1 MKYYDRK
8 IYPELKKH
16 LYKKQVT
23 VITGMRRVGK
33 TTILKKLLEE
43 FKSDNS
49 LYIDFERIDNRELFS
64 EKNYDNIISTLS
76 GQGLNLKK
84 PVCIALDEVQ
94 LVKNLP
100 SVIKYLYDNYKIKFI
115 LSGSSSYYLKNLF
128 SESLAGRKKIFEL
141 YPLDFGEFLV
151 FNEVKCLSPGL
162 NKKFNSLE
170 YERLKNYYKEYL
182 EFGGFP
188 EVVLTK
194 NHQDKKDILLD
205 IISSYI
211 NIDIKALAG
220 FRDSDI
226 LYSLI
231 KLLSQR
237 VGSRLDYKKLSTI
250 TGLAWLTVK
259 NYIDFF
265 EKSYLL
271 FRAPV
276 FGKSKDKEIVKA
288 KKLYFVDNGL
298 VNALADISSGQQ
310 LENATYNQLRAFG
323 KISYFALK
331 TGKEIDFILND
342 EWAYEVKETPT
353 EPDLVSARRILPDK
367 IDSQKLFLIGK
378 KPASNFTDFIWA
390 GDIR

>member
-1 MKYYDRK
+1 MKFYDRK
-8 IYPELKKH
+8 IYPEIKKH
-16 LYKKQVT
+16 LSKRQVT

-33 TTILKKLLEE
+33 TTILKKLLED

-49 LYIDFERIDNRELFS
+49 IYIDFERVDNRELFS
-64 EKNYDNIISTLS
+64 EKNYDNIVIVLS
-76 GQGLNLKK
+76 EQGLNFKK
-84 PVCIALDEVQ
+84 PICVAMDEVQ

-100 SVIKYLYDNYKIKFI
+100 SVVKYLYDNYTIKFI

-128 SESLAGRKKIFEL
+128 SESLSGRKKIFEL
-141 YPLDFGEFLV
+141 YPLDFGEFLI
-151 FNEVKCLSPGL
+151 FNQVACVSRGF
-162 NKKFNSLE
+162 NKKFNSTE
-170 YERLKNYYKEYL
+170 YEKLKNYYKEYL

-194 NHQDKKDILLD
+194 NHQDKKDILID

-211 NIDIKALAG
+211 NIDIKALSD

-226 LYSLI
+226 VYSLI

-237 VGSRLDYKKLSTI
+237 VGSRLDYKKLSMI

-265 EKSYLL
+265 ENSYLL
-271 FRAPV
+271 FRVPV
-276 FGKSKDKEIVKA
+276 FGKSREKEIVKA

-298 VNALADISSGQQ
+298 LNVLSDVSIGQQ
-310 LENATYNQLRAFG
+310 FENAVYNQLRSFG

-331 TGKEIDFILND
+331 TGKEIDFIVD
-342 EWAYEVKETPT
+342 GEWAYEVKQTPL
-353 EPDLVSARRILPDK
+353 ELDLSSAQRTLPSK
-367 IDSQKLFLIGK
+367 IDPKKLFLIGAK
-378 KPASNFTDFIWA
+378 SASNFSDFIWA

>member
-1 MKYYDRK
+1 MKYYERK
-8 IYPELKKH
+8 IYSELKKH
-16 LYKKQVT
+16 LSKKQVM

-33 TTILKKLLEE
+33 TTILKKLLED
-43 FKSDNS
+43 FGAKNS
-49 LYIDFERIDNRELFS
+49 LYIDFERVDNRDIFS
-64 EKNYDNIISTLS
+64 EKNYENIITTLS
-76 GQGLNLKK
+76 DQGLDFKK

-151 FNEVKCLSPGL
+151 FNEAKSLSPGI
-162 NKKFNSLE
+162 NKKFNKSR
-170 YERLKNYYKEYL
+170 YEKFKHYYKEYL

-194 NHQDKKDILLD
+194 NHSDKKDILLD

-211 NIDIKALAG
+211 NIDIKVLAD

-237 VGSRLDYKKLSTI
+237 VGSRLDYKRLSSE

-271 FRAPV
+271 FRVPV
-276 FGKSKDKEIVKA
+276 FGRSPDKEIVKA
-288 KKLYFVDNGL
+288 KKLYFIDNGL
-298 VNALADISSGQQ
+298 INVLAGLSSGQQ
-310 LENATYNQLRAFG
+310 LENAVYNQLRAFG
-323 KISYFALK
+323 RVSYFALK
-331 TGKEIDFILND
+331 TGKEIDFILDNK
-342 EWAYEVKETPT
+342 WAYEVKETPT
-353 EPDLVSARRILPDK
+353 VSDLISARRILPDK
-367 IDSQKLFLIGK
+367 IDPKKLFLVGE
-378 KPASNFTDFIWA
+378 KPALNFADFIWA

>member
-16 LYKKQVT
+16 LSKKQVT
-23 VITGMRRVGK
+23 VLTGMRRVGK
-33 TTILKKLLEE
+33 TTILKKLLED
-43 FKSDNS
+43 FGLDNS
-49 LYIDFERIDNRELFS
+49 LYLDFERVDNREIFS
-64 EKNYDNIISTLS
+64 EKNYENIVATLS
-76 GQGLNLKK
+76 TQGLNFKK

-100 SVIKYLYDNYKIKFI
+100 SVVKYLYDNYKIKFI

-151 FNEVKCLSPGL
+151 FNEVICGSPGL
-162 NKKFNSLE
+162 NKKFNNSG
-170 YERLKNYYKEYL
+170 YEKLKNYYKEYL

-205 IISSYI
+205 IINSYV
-211 NIDIKALAG
+211 NIDIKVLAD

-231 KLLSQR
+231 KLLSRR
-237 VGSRLDYKKLSTI
+237 VGSRIDYKKLSSEM
-250 TGLAWLTVK
+250 GLAWLTVK

-298 VNALADISSGQQ
+298 ANVLADISSGQQ
-310 LENATYNQLRAFG
+310 LENAIYNQLRAFG

-331 TGKEIDFILND
+331 TGKEVDFILD
-342 EWAYEVKETPT
+342 DQWAYEVKETPT
-353 EPDLVSARRILPDK
+353 ESDLKLARRILPSK
-367 IDSQKLFLIGK
+367 IDPKKLFLIGK
-378 KPASNFTDFIWA
+378 KPVANFTNFIWA